1 MDMVAVDLTDLPRE
15 VKVGEWVAIIDPKE
29 SASMTVDQ
37 IARWT
42 GTIPY
47 EVLCL
52 LGHRSDRRFV
62 GDAVRCLPSGR

>member
-1 MDMVAVDLTDLPRE
+1 MVAVDLTGLPRE
-15 VKVGEWVAIIDPKE
+15 PKVGEWVKIINPRDAE
-29 SASMTVDQ
+29 SMTVDQ

-62 GDAVRCLPSGR
+62 GDAGRSLENSR